1 MCDFGLRLK
10 SLRASY
16 GFTQKQL
23 AKKLNVSE
31 VTVSRWESNY
41 RLPEFISLLNLSI
54 LFDVTLDYIAGID
67 KKTAIS
73 TNCLSED
80 QVKLL
85 KMIVCECQSRI

>member
-41 RLPEFISLLNLSI
+41 RLPEFINLLNLSI

-67 KKTAIS
+67 KKTAIY